1 MNFEEVV
8 INFDM
13 FGIDFE
19 KVIMIFDE
27 KNNELRNILQ
37 LILTTSR

>member
-19 KVIMIFDE
+19 KVIMNFDE